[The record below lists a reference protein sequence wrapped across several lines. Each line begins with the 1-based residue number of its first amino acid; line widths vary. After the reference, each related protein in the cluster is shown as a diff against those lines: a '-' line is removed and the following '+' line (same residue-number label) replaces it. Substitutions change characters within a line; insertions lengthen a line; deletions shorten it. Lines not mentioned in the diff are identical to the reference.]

1 MRREG
6 QEAAP
11 DRNRALRLLPRR
23 LRAKPLVV
31 VFVVV
36 ATTDLV
42 FAVDS
47 IPAIFAVTSEPFV
60 VFAANAFAMLGL
72 RALYFLLAGMMD
84 RFVYLSHGLALIL
97 AFIGTKML
105 LIDVWHP
112 PIWLSLGVIV
122 AVLAA
127 TVVLSLRAEP
137 EGTCR
142 VTRRAR
148 IAAACG
154 RVVESSWF
162 DPLMLSIIAVNAVTL
177 GLETYDSI
185 DAAIGREL
193 HLANDVILGLFVVE
207 LALRMAAFA
216 DRPREFFRSGW
227 NVFDFVVIAASFVPG
242 VRENA
247 TLLRL
252 VRLLR
257 IVRAVRLLPDLR
269 VLTVAVGRSI
279 PGVASL
285 AAITLLLV
293 YVYGMVG
300 WVIFHDHDPAN
311 FEDIGQSM
319 VTMFVLLTLENLPV
333 YIARGQELSDW
344 TLLFYVSYVLLA
356 SFLIFNLF
364 IGIVINSMEEARAI
378 ELHRAERALLD
389 DDTADDER
397 AHAVV
402 LEERL
407 RAMRAALDE
416 LERDVRAKT

>member
-1 MRREG
+1 M
-6 QEAAP
+6 
-11 DRNRALRLLPRR
+11 
-23 LRAKPLVV
+23 
-31 VFVVV
+31 
-36 ATTDLV
+36 
-42 FAVDS
+42 S
-47 IPAIFAVTSEPFV
+47 S
-60 VFAANAFAMLGL
+60 
-72 RALYFLLAGMMD
+72 
-84 RFVYLSHGLALIL
+84 
-97 AFIGTKML
+97 
-105 LIDVWHP
+105 
-112 PIWLSLGVIV
+112 
-122 AVLAA
+122 
-127 TVVLSLRAEP
+127 
-137 EGTCR
+137 
-142 VTRRAR
+142 RAR

-154 RVVESSWF
+154 RVVASSWF

-193 HLANDVILGLFVVE
+193 HLANAIILGLFVVE
-207 LALRMAAFA
+207 LILRMGAHAE
-216 DRPREFFRSGW
+216 RPRDFFRSGW

-269 VLTVAVGRSI
+269 VLTVAVGRSV

-344 TLLFYVSYVLLA
+344 TLLFYVSYVLVA

-407 RAMRAALDE
+407 RSLRTAVDE
-416 LERDVRAKT
+416 LEREVRAKG

>member
-1 MRREG
+1 M
-6 QEAAP
+6 
-11 DRNRALRLLPRR
+11 
-23 LRAKPLVV
+23 
-31 VFVVV
+31 
-36 ATTDLV
+36 
-42 FAVDS
+42 
-47 IPAIFAVTSEPFV
+47 
-60 VFAANAFAMLGL
+60 
-72 RALYFLLAGMMD
+72 
-84 RFVYLSHGLALIL
+84 
-97 AFIGTKML
+97 
-105 LIDVWHP
+105 
-112 PIWLSLGVIV
+112 
-122 AVLAA
+122 
-127 TVVLSLRAEP
+127 
-137 EGTCR
+137 
-142 VTRRAR
+142 TRRAR
-148 IAAACG
+148 VAAACG

-193 HLANDVILGLFVVE
+193 HIANGVILALFVVE

-216 DRPREFFRSGW
+216 DRPRAFFRSGW

-300 WVIFHDHDPAN
+300 WVVFHDHDPAN
-311 FEDIGQSM
+311 FENIGQSM
-319 VTMFVLLTLENLPV
+319 VTMFVLLTLENLPA
-333 YIARGQELSDW
+333 YIERGQELSDW
-344 TLLFYVSYVLLA
+344 TLLFYVSYVLVA

-378 ELHRAERALLD
+378 ELHRAERELLD
-389 DDTADDER
+389 DDDNDDHER

-407 RAMRAALDE
+407 RSLRAAVEE
-416 LERDVRAKT
+416 LEHEVRAKP

>member
-1 MRREG
+1 
-6 QEAAP
+6 
-11 DRNRALRLLPRR
+11 
-23 LRAKPLVV
+23 
-31 VFVVV
+31 
-36 ATTDLV
+36 
-42 FAVDS
+42 
-47 IPAIFAVTSEPFV
+47 
-60 VFAANAFAMLGL
+60 
-72 RALYFLLAGMMD
+72 
-84 RFVYLSHGLALIL
+84 
-97 AFIGTKML
+97 
-105 LIDVWHP
+105 
-112 PIWLSLGVIV
+112 
-122 AVLAA
+122 
-127 TVVLSLRAEP
+127 
-137 EGTCR
+137 

-148 IAAACG
+148 IAATCG

-177 GLETYDSI
+177 GLETYASI
-185 DAAIGREL
+185 DAAVGSEL
-193 HLANDVILGLFVVE
+193 RLANGIILGLFVVE

-216 DRPREFFRSGW
+216 DRPRDFFRSGW
-227 NVFDFVVIAASFVPG
+227 NVFDFVVIGASFVPG

-293 YVYGMVG
+293 YVYGMIG

-344 TLLFYVSYVLLA
+344 TLLFYVSYVLVA

-407 RAMRAALDE
+407 RALRAAVDE
-416 LERDVRAKT
+416 LEREVRAKD

>member
-1 MRREG
+1 
-6 QEAAP
+6 
-11 DRNRALRLLPRR
+11 
-23 LRAKPLVV
+23 
-31 VFVVV
+31 
-36 ATTDLV
+36 
-42 FAVDS
+42 
-47 IPAIFAVTSEPFV
+47 
-60 VFAANAFAMLGL
+60 
-72 RALYFLLAGMMD
+72 
-84 RFVYLSHGLALIL
+84 
-97 AFIGTKML
+97 
-105 LIDVWHP
+105 
-112 PIWLSLGVIV
+112 
-122 AVLAA
+122 
-127 TVVLSLRAEP
+127 
-137 EGTCR
+137 
-142 VTRRAR
+142 
-148 IAAACG
+148 
-154 RVVESSWF
+154 
-162 DPLMLSIIAVNAVTL
+162 
-177 GLETYDSI
+177 
-185 DAAIGREL
+185 
-193 HLANDVILGLFVVE
+193 
-207 LALRMAAFA
+207 MAAHA

-227 NVFDFVVIAASFVPG
+227 NVFDFVVITASFVPG

-333 YIARGQELSDW
+333 YIERGQALSDW

-407 RAMRAALDE
+407 RALHAAVDE
-416 LERDVRAKT
+416 LEREVRAKG

>member
-1 MRREG
+1 M
-6 QEAAP
+6 
-11 DRNRALRLLPRR
+11 
-23 LRAKPLVV
+23 
-31 VFVVV
+31 
-36 ATTDLV
+36 
-42 FAVDS
+42 
-47 IPAIFAVTSEPFV
+47 
-60 VFAANAFAMLGL
+60 
-72 RALYFLLAGMMD
+72 
-84 RFVYLSHGLALIL
+84 
-97 AFIGTKML
+97 
-105 LIDVWHP
+105 
-112 PIWLSLGVIV
+112 
-122 AVLAA
+122 
-127 TVVLSLRAEP
+127 
-137 EGTCR
+137 
-142 VTRRAR
+142 TRRAR
-148 IAAACG
+148 LAAACG
-154 RVVESSWF
+154 RIVESSWF

-177 GLETYDSI
+177 GLETYESI

-193 HLANDVILGLFVVE
+193 RLANGIILGLFVAE

-216 DRPREFFRSGW
+216 DRPREFVRSGW
-227 NVFDFVVIAASFVPG
+227 NVFDFVVITASFVPG

-293 YVYGMVG
+293 YVYGMIG

-333 YIARGQELSDW
+333 YIQRGQELSDW
-344 TLLFYVSYVLLA
+344 TLLFYVSYVLVA

-407 RAMRAALDE
+407 RALRGAVDE
-416 LERDVRAKT
+416 LEREVRAKG

>member
-1 MRREG
+1 M
-6 QEAAP
+6 
-11 DRNRALRLLPRR
+11 
-23 LRAKPLVV
+23 K
-31 VFVVV
+31 
-36 ATTDLV
+36 
-42 FAVDS
+42 
-47 IPAIFAVTSEPFV
+47 
-60 VFAANAFAMLGL
+60 
-72 RALYFLLAGMMD
+72 
-84 RFVYLSHGLALIL
+84 
-97 AFIGTKML
+97 
-105 LIDVWHP
+105 
-112 PIWLSLGVIV
+112 
-122 AVLAA
+122 
-127 TVVLSLRAEP
+127 
-137 EGTCR
+137 
-142 VTRRAR
+142 RRAR
-148 IAAACG
+148 VAAACG
-154 RVVESSWF
+154 RIVESSWF
-162 DPLMLSIIAVNAVTL
+162 DPLMLSIIAINAVTL
-177 GLETYDSI
+177 GLETYESI
-185 DAAIGREL
+185 DASIGDEL
-193 HLANDVILGLFVVE
+193 QLLNDVILGLFVVE
-207 LALRMAAFA
+207 LALRMAAHA

-227 NVFDFVVIAASFVPG
+227 NVFDFVVITASFVPG

-407 RAMRAALDE
+407 RALHTAVAE
-416 LERDVRAKT
+416 LEREVRAKG

>member
-1 MRREG
+1 M
-6 QEAAP
+6 
-11 DRNRALRLLPRR
+11 
-23 LRAKPLVV
+23 
-31 VFVVV
+31 
-36 ATTDLV
+36 
-42 FAVDS
+42 
-47 IPAIFAVTSEPFV
+47 
-60 VFAANAFAMLGL
+60 
-72 RALYFLLAGMMD
+72 
-84 RFVYLSHGLALIL
+84 
-97 AFIGTKML
+97 
-105 LIDVWHP
+105 
-112 PIWLSLGVIV
+112 
-122 AVLAA
+122 
-127 TVVLSLRAEP
+127 
-137 EGTCR
+137 
-142 VTRRAR
+142 
-148 IAAACG
+148 
-154 RVVESSWF
+154 
-162 DPLMLSIIAVNAVTL
+162 
-177 GLETYDSI
+177 
-185 DAAIGREL
+185 
-193 HLANDVILGLFVVE
+193 VE

-293 YVYGMVG
+293 YVYGMIG

-407 RAMRAALDE
+407 RALRAAVDE
-416 LERDVRAKT
+416 LEREVRAKG